1 MEKARKGMMAWSRAG
16 HDTGQLYVI
25 VDTEEAYA
33 YLADGK
39 LRTLENPKK
48 KKWKHIQVKYEIPA
62 QLEKPNWDDIKNEDI
77 KRAIK
82 MMKKE
87 SI

>member
-1 MEKARKGMMAWSRAG
+1 MEKAKKGMVAWSRAG
-16 HDTGQLYVI
+16 HDTGCLYI
-25 VDTEEAYA
+25 IADTDEEYA
-33 YLADGK
+33 YLVDGK
-39 LRTLENPKK
+39 IRTLQNPKK

-62 QLEKPNWDDIKNEDI
+62 LLQKPSWDEIRNEDI

-87 SI
+87 